1 MALSFTVPGEVR
13 GKGRPRFGRSRAG
26 HAIAYTDAKTASYE
40 NLVRM
45 AAAAALKGRGPLEG
59 PLALHLRARLVPPPS
74 VSRKARTAMLD
85 GRTFPAKRP
94 DLDNILKAF
103 MDGCNGVAFD
113 DDCQIVQVF
122 ATKFY
127 ADTAGLDVSI
137 TECFPAPA
145 VAEAA

>member
-1 MALSFTVPGEVR
+1 MLSFTVPGEVR
-13 GKGRPRFGRSRAG
+13 GKGRPRFGRTRGGA
-26 HAIAYTDAKTASYE
+26 AVTYTDPKTASYE

-45 AAAAALKGRGPLEG
+45 AAAAALGGHGPLEG

-74 VSRKARTAMLD
+74 VSRKARAAMLE
-85 GRTFPAKRP
+85 GRLFPAKRP

-103 MDGCNGVAFD
+103 MDGCNGVAFH

-122 ATKFY
+122 AAKGY

-137 TECFPAPA
+137 VQVLPALA